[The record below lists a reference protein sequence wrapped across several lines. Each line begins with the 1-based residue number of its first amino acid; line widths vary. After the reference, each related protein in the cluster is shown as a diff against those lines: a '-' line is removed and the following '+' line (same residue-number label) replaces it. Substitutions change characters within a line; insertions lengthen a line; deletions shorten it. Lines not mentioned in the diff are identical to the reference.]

1 MSAGLIELAMS
12 DAKAS
17 ASNFPSCCSMAAAA
31 ASNDFDD
38 LKLTCVTDVD
48 VVRGAGATSSEPE
61 TGTTANPR
69 AISVTRPEK
78 RINKPRISMPPW
90 RMLLS
95 LRITLEISLSQVARN
110 QWNG

>member
-12 DAKAS
+12 DAKTP
-17 ASNFPSCCSMAAAA
+17 ASNFPSCCSIAAAT

-48 VVRGAGATSSEPE
+48 VVIGLGATSSEPE

-78 RINKPRISMPPW
+78 RINKLRISIPPL

-95 LRITLEISLSQVARN
+95 LKNYT
-110 QWNG
+110 GD